1 MKFQVTGIESHF
13 LFFLLERTSDIS
25 DYSMAKYKLLI
36 FGKLKIQLWAS
47 ALLEKIIFFSAIII
61 YLNELDCC
69 YELSRS

>member
-1 MKFQVTGIESHF
+1 M
-13 LFFLLERTSDIS
+13 S